1 MKVLV
6 WQWGRR
12 GAGPRFAAHL
22 AQAFRELPQGDAALC
37 LSAGAEILRGSD
49 APRCDLSLPIYDSVG
64 ELLWRAVRAPI
75 LVPALARRVR
85 QLDVDLAVCA
95 MPAPLDLLSLAAMH
109 RAKLPVAVVVH
120 DADRHP
126 GDVYPLLFALQR
138 RFVRGADAVV
148 TLSGHVAAR
157 LRAQGVVRSGVPLV
171 SATHPPFVFGPA
183 SPTFAHGG
191 PIRVLSFGRLLP
203 YKGLDL
209 LADALR
215 RLGPRSDMHVRVVGQ
230 GPESPALAALRT
242 LSGVAVEN
250 RWVPETELRSLI
262 TWADMLVLSYTESS
276 QSGPAAAAL
285 AAGRLV
291 LATRVGGLPEQ
302 LGGEPLATLC
312 DPDAKSLAA
321 ALARLLETPPAA
333 LPRAV
338 DAAAA
343 WRHFAQRVLEVTH
356 PLRSQR
362 PGS

>member
-1 MKVLV
+1 
-6 WQWGRR
+6 
-12 GAGPRFAAHL
+12 
-22 AQAFRELPQGDAALC
+22 
-37 LSAGAEILRGSD
+37 
-49 APRCDLSLPIYDSVG
+49 
-64 ELLWRAVRAPI
+64 
-75 LVPALARRVR
+75 
-85 QLDVDLAVCA
+85 
-95 MPAPLDLLSLAAMH
+95 
-109 RAKLPVAVVVH
+109 
-120 DADRHP
+120 
-126 GDVYPLLFALQR
+126 
-138 RFVRGADAVV
+138 
-148 TLSGHVAAR
+148 
-157 LRAQGVVRSGVPLV
+157 
-171 SATHPPFVFGPA
+171 
-183 SPTFAHGG
+183 
-191 PIRVLSFGRLLP
+191 
-203 YKGLDL
+203 
-209 LADALR
+209 
-215 RLGPRSDMHVRVVGQ
+215 
-230 GPESPALAALRT
+230 
-242 LSGVAVEN
+242 
-250 RWVPETELRSLI
+250 VPETELRSLI